1 MYNFKDKKVAVLGL
15 LEPGL
20 ATLDLV
26 QKEGGKP
33 TGFGRATEKELNQIQ
48 QRLKNVEV
56 NLEDI
61 SGTGLLSFDCV
72 ITTPGSSRRY
82 ATQIE
87 QCRKKSIP
95 VFTDLELALSR
106 YKAPVIAVTGTNGKS
121 TVVHLLKNI
130 FELAGKKVLTAGGD
144 YQSFSESISKPSAC
158 DFVILEL
165 NSSRLMRAQTVSPHI
180 AVITNIYSGHSERHK
195 SFKEYADA
203 KAKIFTHQKK
213 GDFLVYQKTTGLI
226 DELIQEK
233 SPQTSLYPFTFSGD
247 IERGTYLNIP
257 QKQIIFK
264 DEKGRK
270 SIYSYA
276 NFTLLGT
283 QNVENAMAAIAVAK
297 LCDIEDHFI
306 QKMLETVKVLP
317 DRMEAL
323 QKVNGILFVNDAKA
337 VNALATYTSLHGFKD
352 HSVVLIA
359 GGNFSPH
366 IKNKYLLEMMKQ
378 KVRCLIVF
386 GEERRDFHKVW
397 GTSTETYVVTTLKD
411 AVKLALEKAEKGNVV
426 LFSPAAR
433 AELHSHGSTQKRGLE
448 FKRLVKEVAA
458 LVQATKTMGRF

>member
-15 LEPGL
+15 LEPGI
-20 ATLDLV
+20 ATIDLV
-26 QKEGGKP
+26 QKEGGNP
-33 TGFGRATEKELNQIQ
+33 TGYGRATENELKQIK

-56 NLEDI
+56 ILEDI

-72 ITTPGSSRRY
+72 IITPGGSRRY

-121 TVVHLLKNI
+121 TVVHMLKNI
-130 FELAGKKVLTAGGD
+130 FELAGKKILTAGGD
-144 YQSFSESISKPSAC
+144 YSSFSESISKPTSC

-165 NSSRLMRAQTVSPHI
+165 NSSRLLRASSVSPHI

-203 KAKIFTHQKK
+203 KAKIFTNQKK
-213 GDFLVYQKTTGLI
+213 CDFLVYQKTTGLI

-233 SPQTSLYPFTFSGD
+233 PYQGSLYPFTFEAKV
-247 IERGTYLNIP
+247 ERGACLDIP
-257 QKQIIFK
+257 HKQIIFK
-264 DEKGRK
+264 DEKGQK
-270 SIYSYA
+270 SVFSYDK
-276 NFTLLGT
+276 FTLLGT
-283 QNVENAMAAIAVAK
+283 QNVENAMAAISVAK
-297 LCDIEDHFI
+297 LCGIEDHFI
-306 QKMLETVKVLP
+306 QKMLETIQNLP
-317 DRMEAL
+317 DRMEVL
-323 QKVNGILFVNDAKA
+323 QKVKGVSFVNDAKA
-337 VNALATYTSLHGFKD
+337 VNPVATLSSLHGFQD
-352 HSVVLIA
+352 RSVVLIA
-359 GGNFSPH
+359 GGTFSPH

-386 GEERRDFHKVW
+386 GEERREFYKVW
-397 GTSTETYVVTTLKD
+397 GASTETYVVTTLKD
-411 AVKLALEKAEKGNVV
+411 AVKLALEKAEKGNLV

-433 AELHSHGSTQKRGLE
+433 AELHSHGSTQKRGEE
-448 FKRLVKEVAA
+448 FRRLVKELATLA
-458 LVQATKTMGRF
+458 QATKVIGRF